1 MGAVVTTLHLG
12 VMVMPY
18 RAKFRAKKS
27 GKVGKPVD
35 TGMVAEFLEAD
46 YGIMQAFARE
56 DVHGKDIVRAIED
69 SLESALKTL
78 VTMQP
83 GGFAPP
89 WNAGM
94 GDIESA
100 FRDFIDSRE
109 AERVGIPG
117 TPTKAALAGV
127 NHRLKHP
134 YRKTNP
140 RRPSFRDTGMYVR
153 SFRAWVD

>member
-1 MGAVVTTLHLG
+1 MTTLHLG

-18 RAKFRAKKS
+18 RAKFRTKKS
-27 GKVGKPVD
+27 RKVGKPVD

-56 DVHGKDIVRAIED
+56 DVHGKDIVRAVEG

-78 VTMQP
+78 VTTNSEKI
-83 GGFAPP
+83 ALP
-89 WNAGM
+89 WVSGAAE
-94 GDIESA
+94 IESA
-100 FRDFIDSRE
+100 FRDFIDSQQ

-153 SFRAWVD
+153 SFRAWID

>member
-1 MGAVVTTLHLG
+1 MTTLHLG

-18 RAKFRAKKS
+18 RAKFRTKKS

-56 DVHGKDIVRAIED
+56 DVHGKDIVRAVEN
-69 SLESALKTL
+69 SLESALKSL
-78 VTMQP
+78 SA
-83 GGFAPP
+83 GGPPDPP
-89 WNAGM
+89 WAAGT
-94 GDIESA
+94 GEIESA
-100 FRDFIDSRE
+100 FRDFIDSQE

-153 SFRAWVD
+153 SFRAWID

>member
-1 MGAVVTTLHLG
+1 MTTIHLG

-18 RAKFRAKKS
+18 RARTRLKRS
-27 GKVGKPVD
+27 GKVAAPVD
-35 TGMVAEFLEAD
+35 TGQVAEYLEAD
-46 YGIMQAFARE
+46 YGIMEAFVRE
-56 DVHGKDIVRAIED
+56 DVHGKDIVRAVED

-78 VTMQP
+78 VTTNS
-83 GGFAPP
+83 AKISLP
-89 WNAGM
+89 WVAASA
-94 GDIESA
+94 DIESA

-153 SFRAWVD
+153 SFRVWVD

>member
-1 MGAVVTTLHLG
+1 
-12 VMVMPY
+12 MVMPY
-18 RAKFRAKKS
+18 RAKFRTKKG
-27 GKVGKPVD
+27 GKPGRPVD

-46 YGIMQAFARE
+46 YGIMQTFARE
-56 DVHGKDIVRAIED
+56 DVHGKDIVRAVED

-78 VTMQP
+78 VTTNS
-83 GGFAPP
+83 AKISLP
-89 WNAGM
+89 WTAASA
-94 GDIESA
+94 DIESA

>member
-1 MGAVVTTLHLG
+1 MTTLHLG

-18 RAKFRAKKS
+18 RAKFRAKKG
-27 GKVGKPVD
+27 GKPGRPVD
-35 TGMVAEFLEAD
+35 TGIVAEFLEAD

-56 DVHGKDIVRAIED
+56 DVRGKDIVRAVED

-78 VTMQP
+78 VTTNS
-83 GGFAPP
+83 AKISLP
-89 WNAGM
+89 WTAASA
-94 GDIESA
+94 DIESA